1 MKISNNCEIADHE
14 NCPELLY
21 DNKQNQYQC
30 ECSCHARATSS
41 KDLQIEKD
49 KQGITRAEELRAETM
64 P

>member
-1 MKISNNCEIADHE
+1 VKISHNCEIADHE
-14 NCPELLY
+14 NCPESLY

-30 ECSCHARATSS
+30 ECNCHARATSS

-49 KQGITRAEELRAETM
+49 KQGITRAEELRAETV